1 MQHETTKT
9 DIKIQGTSGA
19 GTPKRGN
26 FGRIKP
32 QIRGDRVRNQHV
44 ERRLHP
50 ERDGRLQAQAE
61 DSKLSRAERKIGQL
75 ELEFSSK
82 NPIFADSISVTMKKI
97 VCLFCFLVSFTLGE
111 LLAQP
116 VQEPPEIQRIMKKQ
130 AILETRLSRQSKRWE
145 NRQVKQG
152 NLVIDY
158 FVYDEPVFLEGGPC
172 LNCFLSS
179 FIHYPDSAK
188 RAGICGTVIVNFC
201 VEKDG
206 TVEIAEAKQK
216 VHPMLDAEA
225 VRGVKSTS
233 GMWKPAREFEKKKRH
248 WFNVPVRFQCSND
261 TDSILSKRICDCS
274 MSSWGGY
281 TFQSPFQSSDTILLP
296 LRFNSTLTALSDSDS
311 TAFIRVLKQLGPD
324 EDIIVHIYTYRGWG
338 FPNRDY
344 YYPPEY
350 LNRMVQQYAPR
361 AAMVV
366 THYAGFGEIKGN
378 CKYEKRYLKVL
389 NQYPY
394 VTYAVI
400 VKI

>member
-1 MQHETTKT
+1 
-9 DIKIQGTSGA
+9 
-19 GTPKRGN
+19 
-26 FGRIKP
+26 
-32 QIRGDRVRNQHV
+32 
-44 ERRLHP
+44 
-50 ERDGRLQAQAE
+50 
-61 DSKLSRAERKIGQL
+61 
-75 ELEFSSK
+75 
-82 NPIFADSISVTMKKI
+82 
-97 VCLFCFLVSFTLGE
+97 
-111 LLAQP
+111 
-116 VQEPPEIQRIMKKQ
+116 
-130 AILETRLSRQSKRWE
+130 
-145 NRQVKQG
+145 
-152 NLVIDY
+152 
-158 FVYDEPVFLEGGPC
+158 
-172 LNCFLSS
+172 
-179 FIHYPDSAK
+179 
-188 RAGICGTVIVNFC
+188 
-201 VEKDG
+201 
-206 TVEIAEAKQK
+206 
-216 VHPMLDAEA
+216 
-225 VRGVKSTS
+225 
-233 GMWKPAREFEKKKRH
+233 
-248 WFNVPVRFQCSND
+248 
-261 TDSILSKRICDCS
+261 